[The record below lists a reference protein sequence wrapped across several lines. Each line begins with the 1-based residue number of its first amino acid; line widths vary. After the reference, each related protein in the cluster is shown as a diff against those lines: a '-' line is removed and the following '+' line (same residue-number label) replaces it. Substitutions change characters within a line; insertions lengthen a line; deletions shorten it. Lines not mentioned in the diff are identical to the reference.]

1 MLKGSCLCQ
10 SVQYEIDD
18 ELGPT
23 MICHCENC
31 RKTSGSAYAINA
43 AVETS
48 HFHLKTGMDAV
59 AEYESSPG
67 VFRVFCQHCGSQ
79 LYSKRATMP
88 EIIRLRLGTLD
99 TVVDIKP
106 QAHIFVSSKA
116 AWHQICDDIPQFAE
130 RP

>member
-10 SVQYEIDD
+10 SVQYEIDS

-31 RKTSGSAYAINA
+31 RKASGSAYAINA
-43 AVETS
+43 AVES
-48 HFHLKTGMDAV
+48 NKFHLNTGEKAI

-67 VFRVFCQHCGSQ
+67 VFRVFCQQCGSQ
-79 LYSKRATMP
+79 LYSKRSTMP

-99 TVVDIKP
+99 TAVDIKP

-116 AWHQICDDIPQFAE
+116 SWHQICDDVPQFAE

>member
-1 MLKGSCLCQ
+1 MLQGSCLCQ
-10 SVQYEIDD
+10 SVQYEIEA

-23 MICHCENC
+23 MICHCEIC
-31 RKTSGSAYAINA
+31 RKASGSAYAINA
-43 AVETS
+43 AVETE
-48 HFHLKTGMDAV
+48 HFKLKKGQAAL

-79 LYSKRATMP
+79 LYSKRASMS
-88 EIIRLRLGTLD
+88 ELIRLRLGTLD
-99 TVVDIKP
+99 TAVDIQV

-116 AWHQICDDIPQFAE
+116 PWHQICDDLPQFPQ